1 MIFPKCKY
9 YFLYSVIYY
18 RATFVLT
25 NFTHINIS
33 VLLSSLETTSLVQW
47 TKKNSIPLT
56 LQ

>member
-33 VLLSSLETTSLVQW
+33 VLLSSLE
-47 TKKNSIPLT
+47 II
-56 LQ
+56 